1 MVLLNVDLF
10 RSIGSFV
17 RNRNVALASAT
28 CALGHH
34 LMNKYSDRLIP
45 NCEQCQID
53 EFLDQTGLNLP
64 LEKSN
69 KFFYQ
74 HHTALETDISTSNI
88 RHLHGA
94 YQAPKSKDVLKII
107 HAVRKY
113 ESRPRISSLEEF
125 EKIVA
130 KWTAIP
136 PDFADVCWNAEMT
149 SRDDLVRWISD
160 RLKGM
165 SMESTAGELVEWIV
179 GLLCHPEFSRPDAL
193 AAELEEFLVTQTAE
207 FILSLWQFII
217 LKAAKQFVFYVS
229 LMLLQRHLKHA
240 IFFLHHDI
248 NVNK

>member
-34 LMNKYSDRLIP
+34 LMNKYS
-45 NCEQCQID
+45 
-53 EFLDQTGLNLP
+53 LNLP

-240 IFFLHHDI
+240 IFEKQARKPYREKSGRLEA
-248 NVNK
+248 VAALPAS